1 MAFYYLNLDKKN
13 ERNFPSKLK
22 YMVIAKPQKPQPD
35 NGKKRLSKA
44 QLDDYNKLIAKYEK
58 TIVALESGHV
68 NMNNNKKETSDI
80 TKLLADILFNG
91 INDTYRI
98 FYINPIESETGW
110 KDNKYYVSEFDV
122 KKELNTPQEVIDQ
135 VIEDYDYFDVLGEIF
150 EKGISKNEGY
160 KEISLK
166 WIKYLH
172 EKIGNIFLEDIIK
185 LPNYYY
191 DGCFIRQF
199 YDTKIAHDYA
209 KELIDD
215 GYVKLNHD
223 TYCYYHTLV
232 ERLLRL
238 GWTDYV
244 LEVLK
249 GDNMADGGLEQ
260 IRNRKTIINIL
271 SNLTKDE
278 NTKEIFSILGIKS
291 NIFTLDVKENN
302 YYARN
307 VERKEFSE
315 IGDLRSYLITQ
326 YHLPFEIASG
336 NLDNLYN
343 DDYEFEIS
351 TE

>member
-22 YMVIAKPQKPQPD
+22 YMVIARPQKPQPD
-35 NGKKRLSKA
+35 NGKKRLSRD
-44 QLDDYNKLIAKYEK
+44 QLDNYNELTIKYKK
-58 TIVALESGHV
+58 TIDALESGHV
-68 NMNNNKKETSDI
+68 NMENNKKETSDI
-80 TKLLADILFNG
+80 TKLLTDILFDG
-91 INDTYRI
+91 IDDTYRI
-98 FYINPIESETGW
+98 FYINPTESEKGW
-110 KDNKYYVSEFDV
+110 KSDKYYVSEFDV
-122 KKELNTPQEVIDQ
+122 KKELKTPEEVMDQ
-135 VIEDYDYFDVLGEIF
+135 VIEDYDYFDIVGEIF
-150 EKGISKNEGY
+150 ENGLSKNEGY
-160 KEISLK
+160 KEASFG

-172 EKIGNIFLEDIIK
+172 EKVGDIFLEDIIK
-185 LPNYYY
+185 LPNYY
-191 DGCFIRQF
+191 DGCFTRQF
-199 YDTKIAHDYA
+199 YDAKIAHDYA
-209 KELIDD
+209 KELIDN

-223 TYCYYHTLV
+223 VYCYYHTLV

-238 GWTDYV
+238 GWTDYA

-249 GDNMADGGLEQ
+249 DDNMTDEGLEQ
-260 IRNRKTIINIL
+260 IRNRKTTINVL
-271 SNLTKDE
+271 SNLIKDE

-291 NIFTLDVKENN
+291 NIFTLNVKENN
-302 YYARN
+302 YYAEN

-336 NLDNLYN
+336 NLNDLYN